1 MFIALEGSGTIPTPD
16 EDLSEALLMTTMA
29 EKFGWSFVKDAL
41 NIGELDV
48 IQFAH
53 IKGIIK
59 GELKKQRMDK
69 LRSKLK

>member
-1 MFIALEGSGTIPTPD
+1 MFIALEGSGTIPRPSK
-16 EDLSEALLMTTMA
+16 DLAEALMMKTMA

-53 IKGIIK
+53 IKGAIL
-59 GELKKQRMDK
+59 GEMKKQRMDN
-69 LRSKLK
+69 LRSKL